1 MTLTSR
7 SQTTKRQTPDTKGEK
22 RLALIGVGDLGC
34 GCGGVLSIGIGIGD
48 CDYPLPAGPF
58 LSTPAHAA
66 AGKIVLEEKKHGRC
80 RETARRAKPR
90 CLVASITRA
99 SWICGFGYLGWWV

>member
-48 CDYPLPAGPF
+48 CDYPQGLSF
-58 LSTPAHAA
+58 LRQRTQQR
-66 AGKIVLEEKKHGRC
+66 GR
-80 RETARRAKPR
+80 
-90 CLVASITRA
+90 L
-99 SWICGFGYLGWWV
+99 F

>member
-34 GCGGVLSIGIGIGD
+34 GCGGVLSIGIAWDWGLR
-48 CDYPLPAGPF
+48 LPAGTL

-66 AGKIVLEEKKHGRC
+66 AGKFVPE
-80 RETARRAKPR
+80 ARRKEA
-90 CLVASITRA
+90 RA
-99 SWICGFGYLGWWV
+99 V